1 MGKNRN
7 QWVYTLLGYV
17 VIAFC
22 VGLVGALIVGGGI
35 LGSGRSK
42 GVRRF
47 SQFLD
52 ELFSFHTDDYCHGHQ
67 TVQILVA

>member
-22 VGLVGALIVGGGI
+22 VGLVGALIVGGHIGFWSFKRSPSVFSV
-35 LGSGRSK
+35 SGRA
-42 GVRRF
+42 F
-47 SQFLD
+47 
-52 ELFSFHTDDYCHGHQ
+52 
-67 TVQILVA
+67 